1 MTPPAGRE
9 VLIARVS
16 QALDVLLESRRVGR
30 APHDPRIAGALAECA
45 ARLARER
52 PPRGVERYLEERP
65 ALARL
70 EVSRDWHAGA
80 RPGELRLE
88 YESTLFAP
96 GRLRLREGPE
106 GRGTLVFLHGSVGS
120 AAEAFGE
127 RSGRSDVSALARDA
141 GLGLACW
148 DWPFHGE
155 RLRHGLYVGLR
166 DPRSCE
172 REYARLLP
180 TLGTCLWREWVAE
193 LAFALE
199 QIRRHVG
206 PRTRLH
212 VLGNS
217 MGGAFAYAAP
227 LLGVEIAS
235 ATSVSSCARVADLL
249 AEGATRVHG
258 FFFYPLDGLRYFDLE
273 DLVEGSLAR
282 GTRVLILHGDRDDGC
297 REATR
302 RRLRHCAG
310 PGGAGVRI
318 EVLPDHPHLFSDAIK
333 ARALAF
339 LREVEPA
346 PRAEPTR

>member
-1 MTPPAGRE
+1 MTPRGGRDA
-9 VLIARVS
+9 LISRVR
-16 QALDVLLESRRVGR
+16 QALDVLLETRRVGR
-30 APHDPRIAGALAECA
+30 APHDPRIAGALGDRA

-52 PPRGVERYLEERP
+52 PPQGVERYLEKCP
-65 ALARL
+65 PLARL
-70 EVSRDWHAGA
+70 EVTRDWYGGS
-80 RPGELRLE
+80 RQGELRLD
-88 YESTLFAP
+88 YGSTLFAP
-96 GRLRLREGPE
+96 GRLCLREGPE

-120 AAEAFGE
+120 AAEALGE
-127 RSGRSDVSALARDA
+127 RPGRSDVTALARDA

-155 RLRHGLYVGLR
+155 RLGHGLYAGLR
-166 DPRSCE
+166 DPISCE
-172 REYARLLP
+172 REHARILP
-180 TLGTCLWREWVAE
+180 ALGTCLWREWVAE

-199 QIRRHVG
+199 QIRRRVG
-206 PRTRLH
+206 HRAKLH

-217 MGGAFAYAAP
+217 MGGAFAYVAP

-235 ATSVSSCARVADLL
+235 ATSVNSCARVADLL

-282 GTRVLILHGDRDDGC
+282 GTRLLIVHGDRDVGC
-297 REATR
+297 RESTR

-310 PGGAGVRI
+310 PDGAGARL
-318 EVLPDHPHLFSDAIK
+318 EVLPDHPHLFSYAIK

-339 LREVEPA
+339 LREVDPFE
-346 PRAEPTR
+346 T